1 MSDKLSKTQRKS
13 AVEDLRWTVGEAA
26 TRGLMF
32 LFLLK
37 RFSNHDL
44 IIKIILDEFL
54 VHRLI
59 NDVND
64 LVIGLTLIPN

>member
-13 AVEDLRWTVGEAA
+13 AVEDLRRTVGEAA

-59 NDVND
+59 ND
-64 LVIGLTLIPN
+64 LVIGLTLTPN